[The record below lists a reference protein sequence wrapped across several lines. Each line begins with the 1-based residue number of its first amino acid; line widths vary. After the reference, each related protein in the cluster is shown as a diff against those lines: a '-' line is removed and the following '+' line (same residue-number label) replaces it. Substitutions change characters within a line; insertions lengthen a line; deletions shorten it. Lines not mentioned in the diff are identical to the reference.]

1 MLNSLLNP
9 KFTQNQLSQL
19 LSDNSQRMLAL
30 MLLSLHAFL
39 VWGDG
44 TSALQHAF
52 FLCHYGLFLLWQ
64 PVWRSTEKLSKPAV
78 IIFIAIGLIGFLH
91 ISWWLIALWLAVLF
105 GLLGG
110 RVFSDESKATRLVH
124 ILAAS
129 YLLSM
134 LLLWVVPKLLGA
146 SNDLEAAK
154 FVITYLTP
162 ILPAAILFINNE
174 ATKSGQLPVLDFF
187 YTLLL
192 MLVALI
198 LVLASYAIGTL
209 QSVNYIQVMF
219 IAIFGLAFL
228 LAGFSLLW
236 QPSTR
241 FSGIEL
247 LMSRYLLSIG
257 MPFEKWVK
265 NIATLGDIE
274 STPNGFM
281 QAAMLEM
288 KNLPWVTG
296 VRWLADETQGKLGE
310 TSQHTTHFNYK
321 DFHMSLHT
329 RWQIS
334 PALYVHVKLL
344 MQIMSE
350 FYEAKRREEALRQ
363 NAYMQAF
370 YETGSRLT
378 HDIKNILQSV
388 GTLVSAAE
396 QTEHKDEEA
405 LLQLIRKQLPVLNT
419 RIAATLDKLK
429 APGEE
434 KKRLEKMSAWWKNLQ
449 LRHHHDKIEFLAEK
463 LPSLEIN
470 AEVLD
475 SVLDNLLNNAL
486 EKTKYQP
493 NTTIKVEMLE
503 HAENGFCI
511 DITDTGKAMD
521 GGIANDLFK
530 KHIASHNGLG
540 VGLYHAAQDC
550 KQAGY
555 VLDLANNVNGA
566 VQFRVSLK
574 AALMLNVKKVEKAKP
589 FN

>member
-1 MLNSLLNP
+1 MLSHIQLFIHYMIPMPMFNYSKLNHLLA
-9 KFTQNQLSQL
+9 T
-19 LSDNSQRMLAL
+19 NSQRILAL
-30 MLLSLHAFL
+30 MLLALHAFL
-39 VWGDG
+39 IWGEQ
-44 TSALQHAF
+44 AKYLQQAF
-52 FLCHYGLFLLWQ
+52 FLCTYGLFLLWQ
-64 PVWRSTEKLSKPAV
+64 PVWRGTEKLSKAA
-78 IIFIAIGLIGFLH
+78 IALFIGAGLIGFFT
-91 ISWWLIALWLAVLF
+91 INWWLTALWLAILF

-162 ILPAAILFINNE
+162 ILPVAILFIHKE
-174 ATKSGQLPVLDFF
+174 ASRNGQLPVLDFF

-219 IAIFGLAFL
+219 ITIFGLAFIL
-228 LAGFSLLW
+228 IGFSLLW

-241 FSGIEL
+241 FSGVEL

-257 MPFEKWVK
+257 MPFEHWVK
-265 NIATLGDIE
+265 NIASLGEIE
-274 STPNGFM
+274 STPNGFV
-281 QAAMLEM
+281 QAAMGEM
-288 KNLPWVTG
+288 TALPWVSG
-296 VRWLADETQGKLGE
+296 VSWLADETQGKLGE
-310 TSQHTTHFNYK
+310 SSQHNTHFNFK

-344 MQIMSE
+344 TQIMGE
-350 FYEAKRREEALRQ
+350 FYEAKRREETLRQ

-396 QTEHKDEEA
+396 QTDDKDSDA
-405 LLQLIRKQLPVLNT
+405 LLKLIRKQLPVLNT

-429 APGEE
+429 APGED

-449 LRHHHDKIEFLAEK
+449 LRHNRDDVEFVADNM
-463 LPSLEIN
+463 PAQEIN

-493 NTTIKVEMLE
+493 DTTIKVEMHYITEQDL
-503 HAENGFCI
+503 CI
-511 DITDTGKAMD
+511 DVSDSGKAMSAQT
-521 GGIANDLFK
+521 ANDLFK
-530 KHIASHNGLG
+530 KHIASPNGLG
-540 VGLYHAAQDC
+540 VGLYHAAQDS

-555 VLDLANNVNGA
+555 SLSLLSNVNGA
-566 VQFRVSLK
+566 VSFRVSLASK
-574 AALMLNVKKVEKAKP
+574 
-589 FN
+589 

>member
-1 MLNSLLNP
+1 MLNTLFSPSKL
-9 KFTQNQLSQL
+9 NQLL
-19 LSDNSQRMLAL
+19 VIHSQRILAL

-39 VWGDG
+39 VLGDG
-44 TSALQHAF
+44 TTQVQRAF

-64 PVWRSTEKLSKPAV
+64 PIWRSTEKLSKAA
-78 IIFIAIGLIGFLH
+78 IALFVVVGLIGFFA
-91 ISWWLIALWLAVLF
+91 INWWVTALWLAILF

-110 RVFSDESKATRLVH
+110 RVFSEETKATRLVH

-162 ILPAAILFINNE
+162 ILPFAVLFIRKE
-174 ATKSGQLPVLDFF
+174 DSKTGQLPVLDFF

-192 MLVALI
+192 MLVAFI

-219 IAIFGLAFL
+219 IAIFGLAFV
-228 LAGFSLLW
+228 LAAFSLLW

-247 LMSRYLLSIG
+247 IMSRYLLSIG

-265 NIATLGDIE
+265 NIATLGEIE

-296 VRWLADETQGKLGE
+296 VSWLADETQGKLGE
-310 TSQHTTHFNYK
+310 TSNHITHFNFK

-344 MQIMSE
+344 MQIMGE
-350 FYEAKRREEALRQ
+350 FYEAKRREETLRQ

-396 QTEHKDEEA
+396 QTEHKDEQA

-449 LRHHHDKIEFLAEK
+449 MRHNHDAIQFTADQ
-463 LPSLEIN
+463 LPKQDIN

-493 NTTIKVEMLE
+493 NTSVTVEMME
-503 HAENGFCI
+503 DAENGFYI
-511 DITDTGKAMD
+511 DVADTGKAMNAQ
-521 GGIANDLFK
+521 IANDLFK

-550 KQAGY
+550 KNAGY
-555 VLDLANNVNGA
+555 GLSLASNVNGA
-566 VQFRVSLK
+566 VRFRVALK
-574 AALMLNVKKVEKAKP
+574 AITLD
-589 FN
+589 

>member
-1 MLNSLLNP
+1 MFKSLFNSLLNQS
-9 KFTQNQLSQL
+9 KLSQL
-19 LSDNSQRMLAL
+19 LVEHSQRILAL
-30 MLLSLHAFL
+30 MLLSMHAFL
-39 VWGDG
+39 IWGG
-44 TSALQHAF
+44 QARYIQQTF
-52 FLCHYGLFLLWQ
+52 FLCTYGLFLLWQ
-64 PVWRSTEKLSKPAV
+64 PVWRNTASLSKAA
-78 IIFIAIGLIGFLH
+78 IALFIGVGLIGFFA
-91 ISWWLIALWLAVLF
+91 INWWLTALWLAILF

-110 RVFSDESKATRLVH
+110 RVFGDESKATRLVH

-162 ILPAAILFINNE
+162 IMPVAILFITKDV
-174 ATKSGQLPVLDFF
+174 TKSGQLPVLDFF

-219 IAIFGLAFL
+219 IAIFGLAFV
-228 LAGFSLLW
+228 LAAFSVLW

-241 FSGIEL
+241 FSGVEL

-265 NIATLGDIE
+265 NIATLAEVE
-274 STPNGFM
+274 STPNGFV
-281 QAAMLEM
+281 QAAMNEM
-288 KNLPWVTG
+288 TVLPWVTG
-296 VRWLADETQGKLGE
+296 VNWLADETQGKLGS
-310 TSQHTTHFNYK
+310 TSNHSTTFNFK

-344 MQIMSE
+344 MQIMGE
-350 FYEAKRREEALRQ
+350 FYEAKRREESLRQ

-396 QTEHKDEEA
+396 QSNEHDNEA

-449 LRHHHDKIEFLAEK
+449 LRHTHDEIEFVAEQ
-463 LPSLEIN
+463 LPKQDIN

-493 NTTIKVEMLE
+493 STTIKVEMHDNTE
-503 HAENGFCI
+503 DGFCI
-511 DITDTGKAMD
+511 DVTDTGKAMD
-521 GGIANDLFK
+521 NGVANDLFK

-555 VLDLANNVNGA
+555 ALDLASNVNGA
-566 VQFRVSLK
+566 VRFRVGLK
-574 AALMLNVKKVEKAKP
+574 ISKLP
-589 FN
+589 